1 MMALQQLRSS
11 KQRETMRGF
20 TLPEL
25 LISIAIMSILTLALF
40 MLFSSTLKA
49 FKSTKR
55 SMEASEETHT
65 AFRVM
70 ERDLAQA
77 YSARHYGDS
86 ANFFGCPYG
95 FSMIATLDAAG
106 QARTARISY
115 VVHRFAGRKAV
126 ETLSDSADDA
136 LLPTF
141 GIVRYIEPGV
151 DKLSEYPVQ
160 WPDYTSA
167 TPPVEQP
174 QQHLYQPLR
183 EIYEQ
188 FGPNSDPSTMLFIA
202 PDEYRPVSAAQL
214 EAMLQAKKHELWLA
228 MLGDR
233 DEPYGE
239 LPRLWDD
246 PAAPGTTW
254 GGGPLFAGLW
264 DGKYPEDY
272 LIAEGV
278 VQADPEWR
286 FPADY
291 AITVNPGSHDKVE
304 VQNFAEVHWFR
315 YGYTPR
321 DVDIID
327 DLGLV
332 ETVPYWNAV
341 DKANL
346 GLAPDPVTGDPGEI
360 NFPFINLAG
369 SPLYPFP
376 PSLVEVN
383 MAFAFPAPNLGER
396 HLVRKLAHT
405 FQIPVGYRRP
415 TLKQP

>member
-1 MMALQQLRSS
+1 MMAIQQVRSS
-11 KQRETMRGF
+11 KQRETVRGF

-25 LISIAIMSILTLALF
+25 LVSMSIMGILSLALF
-40 MLFSSTLKA
+40 MLFSSTLSA

-55 SMEASEETHT
+55 SMEASDETHT

-77 YSARHYGDS
+77 YSAKHYGDS

-126 ETLSDSADDA
+126 DSMLDNGDDA

-141 GIVRYIEPGV
+141 GIVRYVEPGV
-151 DKLSEYPVQ
+151 DKLSAYPVE

-167 TPPVEQP
+167 TLPIEEP

-188 FGPNSDPSTMLFIA
+188 FGPGLTSDPT
-202 PDEYRPVSAAQL
+202 PVSAAQL

-233 DEPYGE
+233 DELYGE

-246 PAAPGTTW
+246 PDAPGTTW
-254 GGGPLFAGLW
+254 SGGPLYAGLW

-278 VQADPEWR
+278 VQANPELQFSGDYTITPDPNGM
-286 FPADY
+286 D
-291 AITVNPGSHDKVE
+291 VVE
-304 VQNFAEVHWFR
+304 VQNFNDVHWFR

-321 DVDIID
+321 EVDLID
-327 DLGLV
+327 DMGRV
-332 ETVPYWNAV
+332 QMTPYWNAV
-341 DKANL
+341 DEANI
-346 GLAPDPVTGDPGEI
+346 GIGPDPVMGDPGEI

-376 PSLVEVN
+376 PSLVGVD

-396 HLVRKLAHT
+396 HFVRKLAHT
-405 FQIPVGYRRP
+405 FQVPVGYRRP
-415 TLKQP
+415 TLRQP